1 MRAELTNLVPDNF
14 LALYANDR
22 LAHLPRY
29 LKAVAIRAQ
38 RGSADL
44 DKDRQRSAQVAIF
57 TKKRTDFLQALAADV
72 SDAKRQAVEALHW
85 MIEEYKISIFAQ
97 EIKTNGPIS
106 SKRLAEQVA
115 KIQGMT

>member
-1 MRAELTNLVPDNF
+1 MEFRDLRSANPPVADH
-14 LALYANDR
+14 ALFT
-22 LAHLPRY
+22 
-29 LKAVAIRAQ
+29 RAQ

-57 TKKRTDFLQALAADV
+57 TEKRTVFLQNLAADV

-97 EIKTNGPIS
+97 EIKTDGPIS

-115 KIQGMT
+115 KIQRMP